1 MERESFSRAKVI
13 GTITGFCSS
22 AFSRV
27 YDLQVKEQKKKEQ
40 EKKKNKKINK

>member
-1 MERESFSRAKVI
+1 MQRNYYTGMERESFSRAKVI

-27 YDLQVKEQKKKEQ
+27 QPSVQEQ
-40 EKKKNKKINK
+40 EKNEKINK

>member
-27 YDLQVKEQKKKEQ
+27 YDLQVKEQKKKN
-40 EKKKNKKINK
+40 KKKKE